1 MIPWLTQPRTTTKE
15 QIMISAKI
23 IADSIAQNGK
33 RITTFEL
40 EYPRFIHSEFM
51 THRMLSRNAASSRAI
66 PLKNM
71 IKMVW
76 NNPAH
81 PVHWGKNQAGM
92 QAKEELSG
100 FGLVATKFLWKWSG
114 RVACGFAWLMDKAK
128 VHKQIANRILEPWS
142 YIKVVATATDW
153 DNFFY
158 LRNHPDAQPE
168 IHVLTEK
175 MLEVYVVSEPKLLL
189 EGEWHLPYLEG
200 YKIIADDL
208 YKIAK
213 SNKKIDSSK
222 LLSQSDAIK
231 LSASLCA
238 QVSYRKA
245 DESVEKAIKIY
256 DRLVESKPVHASP
269 FEHQA
274 MPAKSN
280 IVMSGNLRGWIQY
293 RQLISGNVC
302 KKYTP
307 PEVEIPF

>member
-1 MIPWLTQPRTTTKE
+1 MIK
-15 QIMISAKI
+15 AKI
-23 IADSIAQNGK
+23 IADSIALNGK

-66 PLKNM
+66 PLKSM
-71 IKMVW
+71 LKLVW
-76 NNPAH
+76 TNPAY

-92 QAKEELSG
+92 QAKEELTG
-100 FGLVATKFLWKWSG
+100 FSLTATKFIWKWSG
-114 RVACGFAWLMDKAK
+114 RLACAFAWGMDKFSA
-128 VHKQIANRILEPWS
+128 HKQIANRILEPWS
-142 YIKVVATATDW
+142 HIKVVVTATDW
-153 DNFFY
+153 DNFFW

-168 IHVLTEK
+168 IHELAAQMWAAYSTHEPVL
-175 MLEVYVVSEPKLLL
+175 LSENQ
-189 EGEWHLPYLEG
+189 WHLPYLDE

-213 SNKKIDSSK
+213 SNKKIKIDK
-222 LLSQSDAIK
+222 LISQSDAIK

-256 DRLVESKPVHASP
+256 DRLVTSTPVHASP

-274 MPAKSN
+274 MPAKWDTT
-280 IVMSGNLRGWIQY
+280 ISGNFRGWIQY

-307 PEVEIPF
+307 